1 MERFVSYQNRRGQKL
16 VGVFHQPDGYKPRA
30 AVLVCHGF
38 NDRKERDFIRNI
50 CVEASRRGLAALRF
64 DFSGQ
69 GKSDGQFDQ
78 ITYTRYLQ
86 DVSASLAFLSRQG
99 ITHIGIVGHSM
110 GGALAALTARRDRRV
125 AALVGL
131 APVAQIYE
139 THTRRWRD
147 QYKAGQA
154 KYLFMHDI
162 RNPKRTIKIGLGF
175 LRDAKHY
182 DLIREARQITQPS
195 LLIIGNKDTRVFT
208 KEVQALYR
216 QLGSV
221 QKKFLRLDECD
232 HVFSGHEKE
241 IASVTVDWF
250 VRYLFTR
257 LYIDTSEMNVIHVAL
272 LKNGR
277 IITLT
282 KKIAFDQRDT
292 LLRVISGFIAKHKIG
307 VHQLD
312 AIVVNRGPGPFTA
325 LRVGI
330 TVANTLGLARNIP
343 VIGIRKDM
351 AVPQPPE
358 IEEMLFTLP
367 TTDDFVRPWYDKK
380 PNITK
385 PKPLLRHS

>member
-1 MERFVSYQNRRGQKL
+1 MERFVSYHNRRGQKL
-16 VGVFHQPDGYKPRA
+16 VGVFHQPDNYKTRA

-38 NDRKERDFIRNI
+38 NDRKERDYLKNI

-86 DVSASLAFLSRQG
+86 DVSASLDFLSRQG
-99 ITHIGIVGHSM
+99 ITRVGIVGHSM

-131 APVAQIYE
+131 APVARIYE

-154 KYLFMHDI
+154 KYLFLRDI
-162 RNPKRTIKIGLGF
+162 RNPKLIIKIGLGF
-175 LRDAKHY
+175 LRDAKRH
-182 DLIREARQITQPS
+182 DLIREARQITQPT
-195 LLIIGNKDTRVFT
+195 LLIIGNKDTRVFS
-208 KEVQALYR
+208 KEVQALCR
-216 QLGSV
+216 KLGSV

-241 IASVTVDWF
+241 IASLTVDWF

-257 LYIDTSEMNVIHVAL
+257 LYIDTSEMNVIRLAL

-277 IITLT
+277 IITFT

-292 LLRVISGFIAKHKIG
+292 LLRLISGFIAKHKIG
-307 VHQLD
+307 AHQLD

-330 TVANTLGLARNIP
+330 TVANTLGLAGNFP
-343 VIGIRKDM
+343 VIGIRTEK
-351 AVPQPPE
+351 ATQQTAE
-358 IEEMLFTLP
+358 IEAMLFSEP
-367 TTDDFVRPWYDKK
+367 TTNDFVRPWYDKK

-385 PKPLLRHS
+385 PKPRLKHS